1 MKVFDD
7 IRESIRNNRS
17 QFYRDLAMPFYG
29 YNRPGAKPSQGII
42 ESFWLQGM
50 LGGHKAQCDCVK
62 AFSETDFTNDLREID
77 IPVLVMQGDDD
88 QIVPIDDAA
97 RKSVKLLRK
106 STLKVIA
113 GAPHGMGTT
122 RADEINK
129 ELLAFARD

>member
-77 IPVLVMQGDDD
+77 IHVRRQCRPYRSR
-88 QIVPIDDAA
+88 AA
-97 RKSVKLLRK
+97 VR
-106 STLKVIA
+106 TMMA
-113 GAPHGMGTT
+113 YP
-122 RADEINK
+122 
-129 ELLAFARD
+129 ARVVGSLNSAWVTNPKRR